1 MLCTAGATSG
11 VLDAA
16 EDVAAVRL
24 ESASVPTLSEGPM
37 MLPIHHDPFKL
48 IDKGCDMATA
58 VIPAASS

>member
-24 ESASVPTLSEGPM
+24 EAASVPTLSEGPM

-48 IDKGCDMATA
+48 NDKGLSL
-58 VIPAASS
+58 IHI